1 MGIGEFRE
9 AGYIAEALVN
19 FLALIGWAPDGET
32 TVISRDEI
40 VARFRLEDV
49 SPSPGTFDYAKLDW
63 LNGVYLRALEPRE
76 YADRLVLWVGE
87 HGLDWPAERVHA
99 AAPLVQE
106 KIARLAEF
114 PAFAGFLF
122 GDVEPDPAVLDGRT
136 LDAATAAL
144 GDLEP
149 WSAEA
154 IEARLKELCEELGE
168 KPRTVYVPIRV
179 AVTGSRVSPG
189 LYESLELLGREAT
202 LERLRRGVEAAAD
215 MTPRTVTEY
224 EARLDAF
231 GIERAEEARAVRV
244 GEKETSEQA
253 AIVARYADLF
263 TQEQL
268 DALRAAEAAADDAQR
283 EAVARLRLTCQ
294 DGIVT
299 RELAEDEDALENA
312 LLGARVPWDGDELPL
327 RSAQARLAVE
337 PDYARRSA
345 LGEAVLAVSTTFD
358 DERRS
363 LLTARN
369 ALEGDVSGIADPVAR
384 SEDEKGGVLLRPILD
399 AVDTA
404 RVESTPA
411 FTPAREHWFDRLLG
425 PERDDVPPSAHAAWI
440 RRLSPLEATYT
451 KEASVPVC
459 VATLARLGF
468 DLAAEPGIRTDLDD
482 RPQKSPRACVIP
494 SDPPRLVH
502 LITRA
507 QGGLHDYEAF
517 LHEAGHA
524 LHYAGCDPALPLAF
538 RRLSRDHALTE
549 IYSFLLDSI
558 VGRSGLARGALR
570 ADRRRGRGER
580 PRGALLEH
588 AALPPLL
595 GEARLRARL
604 LVALPD
610 GGPDAGRLRG
620 AAHRRDGRP
629 LPRSEPPRRHGRGVL
644 LGRLSPRVDPR
655 GPGARV
661 PPAGGRPRLVAERGD
676 RRAAPRP
683 LPRGHAADDRGGRR
697 ADRLRPAGHG
707 AARRRPDALRS
718 PYAHAFSPTSSCRR
732 RNGARSERSARSRS
746 SRAMTWSSGG
756 PLAESESWR
765 SGGSAAAGRSM
776 NGFTS
781 AVWWKAYAAPC
792 ARRTARKRCAF
803 SRSCGVTLDAAS
815 RSKLSRSESSVPT
828 SRSARCSPGGE
839 GQHLAHDRRIERIA
853 RVADAREDVDL
864 VDRGEVA
871 GVDAAIDGV
880 ADPMRLEVRA
890 DVPEEPVDGDVAG
903 QPLVEGEHVV
913 QRLLGEVEEVS
924 GERARDAVARG
935 SGGARRPT

>member
-1 MGIGEFRE
+1 
-9 AGYIAEALVN
+9 
-19 FLALIGWAPDGET
+19 
-32 TVISRDEI
+32 
-40 VARFRLEDV
+40 
-49 SPSPGTFDYAKLDW
+49 
-63 LNGVYLRALEPRE
+63 
-76 YADRLVLWVGE
+76 
-87 HGLDWPAERVHA
+87 
-99 AAPLVQE
+99 
-106 KIARLAEF
+106 
-114 PAFAGFLF
+114 
-122 GDVEPDPAVLDGRT
+122 
-136 LDAATAAL
+136 
-144 GDLEP
+144 
-149 WSAEA
+149 
-154 IEARLKELCEELGE
+154 
-168 KPRTVYVPIRV
+168 
-179 AVTGSRVSPG
+179 
-189 LYESLELLGREAT
+189 
-202 LERLRRGVEAAAD
+202 

-224 EARLDAF
+224 ESRLDAF

-268 DALRAAEAAADDAQR
+268 DALRAAEAAADDAPR

-558 VGRSGLARGALR
+558 SGEAGWHAEHFGLTDGEAEENARAARFSNTLLFRRYSAKLGFELDFWSRFPTAGPTPDGYEERLTAATGVRYPAANHLADMDAGFYSADYLR
-570 ADRRRGRGER
+570 AWIRAAQVRAYLRREVGHDWWRNAET
-580 PRGALLEH
+580 GALLRGLFREGTRPTTEEV
-588 AALPPLL
+588 AARIGFDPLDT
-595 GEARLRARL
+595 AP
-604 LVALPD
+604 LVA
-610 GGPDAGRLRG
+610 
-620 AAHRRDGRP
+620 
-629 LPRSEPPRRHGRGVL
+629 
-644 LGRLSPRVDPR
+644 
-655 GPGARV
+655 
-661 PPAGGRPRLVAERGD
+661 
-676 RRAAPRP
+676 
-683 LPRGHAADDRGGRR
+683 
-697 ADRLRPAGHG
+697 
-707 AARRRPDALRS
+707 
-718 PYAHAFSPTSSCRR
+718 
-732 RNGARSERSARSRS
+732 
-746 SRAMTWSSGG
+746 
-756 PLAESESWR
+756 
-765 SGGSAAAGRSM
+765 
-776 NGFTS
+776 
-781 AVWWKAYAAPC
+781 
-792 ARRTARKRCAF
+792 
-803 SRSCGVTLDAAS
+803 
-815 RSKLSRSESSVPT
+815 
-828 SRSARCSPGGE
+828 
-839 GQHLAHDRRIERIA
+839 
-853 RVADAREDVDL
+853 DL
-864 VDRGEVA
+864 
-871 GVDAAIDGV
+871 
-880 ADPMRLEVRA
+880 
-890 DVPEEPVDGDVAG
+890 
-903 QPLVEGEHVV
+903 
-913 QRLLGEVEEVS
+913 
-924 GERARDAVARG
+924 
-935 SGGARRPT
+935 